1 MAKNKN
7 SLSDEKVKGAA
18 GGRYELGD
26 DGYLHVYDDNTNK
39 LIYKTQNRDYAMV
52 AESLYRDGYEDGN
65 RHLSQSVDF
74 AYKKGLADGINKAID
89 QMRKEDNI
97 IL

>member
-26 DGYLHVYDDNTNK
+26 DGYLNVYDDNTNE
-39 LIYKTQNRDYAMV
+39 LIYETQSKGDAMV
-52 AESLYRDGYEDGN
+52 ADYCYKKGYAAGN
-65 RHLSQSVDF
+65 RHLSESVDF
-74 AYKKGLADGINKAID
+74 AYKKGIADGIDKAMD